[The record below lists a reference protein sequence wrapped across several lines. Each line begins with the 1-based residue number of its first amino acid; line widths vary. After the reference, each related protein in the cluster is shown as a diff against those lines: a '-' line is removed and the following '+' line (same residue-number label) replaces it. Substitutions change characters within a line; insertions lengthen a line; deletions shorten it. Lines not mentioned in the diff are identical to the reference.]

1 VRGTKL
7 ILCLIYFFVGTHGRA
22 DRDGPFR
29 LCVQFSE
36 FTAKLDDGCS
46 VDVPWKSDEWVVD

>member
-1 VRGTKL
+1 M
-7 ILCLIYFFVGTHGRA
+7 ILCLIYFFVGTHGRV